1 MWKGFN
7 KCYDTQIDYNCYVLP
22 PYYTW
27 YEISDRNIQHLA
39 LWTLSDYRIY
49 FSCPQRQ
56 GSYEYIPHHSYHK
69 KLLNDFRIAVLF
81 WGCCTNKDKWSSS
94 TYIRPTKTVF
104 IEGKS
109 TDRILSRCIG
119 PLLPY
124 HDVVGQHVVFWQ
136 GWTSEGGGQT
146 LKIGTKGILS
156 CMIRETLPFFRHD
169 QGPRYRTLTIPWFCE
184 VRIHEWARAGPLLL
198 LH

>member
-49 FSCPQRQ
+49 LSCPQRQ

-104 IEGKS
+104 IHRQDPQQVHRS
-109 TDRILSRCIG
+109 PSA
-119 PLLPY
+119 LP
-124 HDVVGQHVVFWQ
+124 WCC
-136 GWTSEGGGQT
+136 WAAR
-146 LKIGTKGILS
+146 GILAGLD
-156 CMIRETLPFFRHD
+156 IRRWGTNSEDWD
-169 QGPRYRTLTIPWFCE
+169 QRNSK
-184 VRIHEWARAGPLLL
+184 
-198 LH
+198 LHH